1 MQISLD
7 KQAAQVEFAE
17 IIGVSESAV
26 SDMVRRGVIKRGDTL
41 GRWLLDYCA
50 NLRENAAGRDA
61 ELARERARLAREQAD
76 RIAMKNAIDRRE
88 YAPIAVIEETL
99 ADVGR
104 QIAVQLDAIPVQLKR
119 EHSALTAEDFELV
132 TREIAKIR
140 NLAAEIRPSFTYV
153 DGDEEPVDGNLES
166 GTARP

>member
-1 MQISLD
+1 M
-7 KQAAQVEFAE
+7 EFAE

-76 RIAMKNAIDRRE
+76 RVAMKNAIERRE
-88 YAPIAVIEETL
+88 YAPIAIIEETL

-119 EHSALTAEDFELV
+119 ERHGLTAEDFEFV

-140 NLAAEIRPSFTYV
+140 NLAAEIKPSFTYV
-153 DGDEEPVDGNLES
+153 DGDEEPGDGNLEG
-166 GTARP
+166 GTARA

>member
-76 RIAMKNAIDRRE
+76 RIAMKNAIERRE
-88 YAPIAVIEETL
+88 YAPIAVIEDAL
-99 ADVGR
+99 ADVGQ
-104 QIAVQLDAIPVQLKR
+104 QIAVQLDAMLVQFKR
-119 EHSALTAEDFELV
+119 GRPTLTAEDFDFFK
-132 TREIAKIR
+132 REIAKTR

-153 DGDEEPVDGNLES
+153 DGDEEPSHGNLES
-166 GTARP
+166 GTAGP